1 MKLKGYKGFNGD
13 LQCTPNG
20 KIFQYK
26 IGGEYREENAEL
38 CKSGFH
44 FCENPLDVFGYY
56 PPSESRFCEVEAA
69 EVSSKKDSDS
79 KRSCKSIKIG
89 AEISLK
95 SMCDA
100 AVKFIFERVDWSD
113 KKATNTGYQSAATNT
128 GNRSAATNTGYR
140 SAATNTGYRSAATN
154 TGYRSAATNTGD
166 QSAATNTGDQSAATN
181 TGDQSA
187 ATNTGDQSA
196 ATNTGDQSAATN
208 TGYRSAATNT
218 GYRSA
223 ATNTGDQSAATNTG
237 DQSAATNTGDQSAA
251 TVSGSNSIAI
261 VTGKN
266 SYAKG
271 AIGCWLVLTERNSD
285 YEILGVKAVKVD
297 GKKIKSDTFYELVN
311 GKIYEKDNKW

>member
-95 SMCDA
+95 SMCDT

-113 KKATNTGYQSAATNT
+113 KKATNTGYQSAAI
-128 GNRSAATNTGYR
+128 NTGY
-140 SAATNTGYRSAATN
+140 
-154 TGYRSAATNTGD
+154 
-166 QSAATNTGDQSAATN
+166 
-181 TGDQSA
+181 
-187 ATNTGDQSA
+187 
-196 ATNTGDQSAATN
+196 QSAATN

-218 GYRSA
+218 GY
-223 ATNTGDQSAATNTG
+223 QSAATNTG
-237 DQSAATNTGDQSAA
+237 NHSAATNTGNQSAA

-261 VTGKN
+261 VTGEN

-311 GKIYEKDNKW
+311 GKIIEKS

>member
-113 KKATNTGYQSAATNT
+113 KKATNTG
-128 GNRSAATNTGYR
+128 
-140 SAATNTGYRSAATN
+140 
-154 TGYRSAATNTGD
+154 
-166 QSAATNTGDQSAATN
+166 
-181 TGDQSA
+181 
-187 ATNTGDQSA
+187 
-196 ATNTGDQSAATN
+196 
-208 TGYRSAATNT
+208 
-218 GYRSA
+218 
-223 ATNTGDQSAATNTG
+223 
-237 DQSAATNTGDQSAA
+237 DQSAA

-311 GKIYEKDNKW
+311 GKIIEKS

>member
-128 GNRSAATNTGYR
+128 GN
-140 SAATNTGYRSAATN
+140 
-154 TGYRSAATNTGD
+154 
-166 QSAATNTGDQSAATN
+166 
-181 TGDQSA
+181 
-187 ATNTGDQSA
+187 
-196 ATNTGDQSAATN
+196 
-208 TGYRSAATNT
+208 
-218 GYRSA
+218 
-223 ATNTGDQSAATNTG
+223 
-237 DQSAATNTGDQSAA
+237 QSAATNTGDQSAA

-311 GKIYEKDNKW
+311 GKIIEKS

>member
-113 KKATNTGYQSAATNT
+113 KKATNTGN
-128 GNRSAATNTGYR
+128 
-140 SAATNTGYRSAATN
+140 
-154 TGYRSAATNTGD
+154 
-166 QSAATNTGDQSAATN
+166 
-181 TGDQSA
+181 
-187 ATNTGDQSA
+187 
-196 ATNTGDQSAATN
+196 QSAATN

-218 GYRSA
+218 GY
-223 ATNTGDQSAATNTG
+223 QSAATNTG
-237 DQSAATNTGDQSAA
+237 NHSAATNTGNQSAA

-261 VTGKN
+261 VTGEN

-311 GKIYEKDNKW
+311 GKIIEKS